1 MGRAIAHPA
10 TKTVSGTV
18 AKAEATVVDVMTTT
32 VQMINRDASVAMAIA
47 QMQDYGVRS
56 LIVER
61 PSDQTPYGI
70 ITERDIVYRVFARG
84 LDPQRVR
91 VHDIMR
97 QPCIAMEPS
106 LSLQAAAQIFADT
119 GIQRAPVIQS
129 NTLLGIV
136 SVTDLVMKSGSPFA
150 SLELPPELLLA
161 P

>member
-91 VHDIMR
+91 VHG
-97 QPCIAMEPS
+97 A
-106 LSLQAAAQIFADT
+106 
-119 GIQRAPVIQS
+119 
-129 NTLLGIV
+129 
-136 SVTDLVMKSGSPFA
+136 
-150 SLELPPELLLA
+150 
-161 P
+161 